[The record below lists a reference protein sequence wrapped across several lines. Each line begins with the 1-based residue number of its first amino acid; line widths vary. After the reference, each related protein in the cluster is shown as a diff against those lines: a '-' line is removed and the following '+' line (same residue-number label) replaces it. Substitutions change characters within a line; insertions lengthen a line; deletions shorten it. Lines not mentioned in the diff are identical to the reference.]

1 MKSKNYVVMGAG
13 EVGFHLARSL
23 SRKGHDVTVIEINP
37 ATIERIED
45 ELEVRVVRGN
55 GSRPPTLKQAK
66 VGECDLFMAVSSS
79 EEANLTASLIAK
91 EMGAGRT
98 VVRASEAQE
107 VIQDRRLYEDLFG
120 VDLLL
125 STELL
130 TTTEILN
137 EIRGHNTVAVE
148 YLAGGKI
155 QLRKFQVDSESP
167 LTRFPLREVD
177 LPADSLIVGF
187 FHNGDA
193 MTIPS
198 GDDMAK
204 PGDQALLLGTTE
216 VVGKAE
222 RLLSNSEHELG
233 TVVIAGG
240 GSTARTVAKA
250 LEPFQVEVKLIERDR
265 SAAKRLSEEFPRYQ
279 VIHGD
284 PSELALL
291 KAERIDRADTF
302 AALSAHDETNLMA
315 CLMAQELRVPQ
326 VLALV
331 QRAETSQLWRR
342 LDLQKVFSP
351 RQLAYQRISDYI
363 DSDYSS
369 NIVSLQR
376 GAMVVERRLAEASP
390 AVGVTLAEMKPPPG
404 LIVGAVARGDRVF
417 VPRGKDRLEV
427 GDLVILF
434 VREEEISTVRLL
446 FPGRERRASG

>member
-1 MKSKNYVVMGAG
+1 MKSKKYVVMGAG

-55 GSRPPTLKQAK
+55 GSRPPTLEQAK

-79 EEANLTASLIAK
+79 EEANLTAALIAK
-91 EMGAGRT
+91 LMGAGRT
-98 VVRASEAQE
+98 IVRATEAQE

-155 QLRKFQVDSESP
+155 QLRKFRVDGESP
-167 LTRFPLREVD
+167 LIRCPLRELE
-177 LPADSLIVGF
+177 LPGDSLIVGLF
-187 FHNGDA
+187 RQDDA
-193 MTIPS
+193 MIIPS
-198 GDDMAK
+198 GDDMAE
-204 PGDQALLLGTTE
+204 PGDQVLLLGTTE
-216 VVGKAE
+216 VIGKAE
-222 RLLSNSEHELG
+222 RLLSDSEHELG

-250 LEPFQVEVKLIERDR
+250 LEPFHVEVKLIERDR
-265 SAAKRLSEEFPRYQ
+265 TTAKRLSEAFPRYQ

-291 KAERIDRADTF
+291 KAERIDRATTF
-302 AALSAHDETNLMA
+302 AALSVHDETNLMA
-315 CLMAQELRVPQ
+315 CLMAQELKVPR

-331 QRAETSQLWRR
+331 QRAETSQLWTR
-342 LDLQKVFSP
+342 LQLQKVFSP

-390 AVGVTLAEMKPPPG
+390 AAGVTLAEMKPPRG

-434 VREEEISTVRLL
+434 VREEEIPTVRLL
-446 FPGRERRASG
+446 FPGREPRARG